1 MQGYFSVITEI
12 FDDSG
17 RPHTLEH
24 LVFMGSEQYP
34 YKGILDSIAN
44 RSFANGSKWELAQEP
59 SIESRADVSPN
70 SQPTPGLIPPTP
82 PTLSE
87 LLAQRGFC
95 PL

>member
-44 RSFANGSKWELAQEP
+44 RSFANGSESATRLTCSVALQGAQLHP
-59 SIESRADVSPN
+59 RRGRDGRARAEV
-70 SQPTPGLIPPTP
+70 LTP
-82 PTLSE
+82 PSL
-87 LLAQRGFC
+87 
-95 PL
+95 